1 MIINQVVETPEGA
14 VEIQANLSEEQ
25 VKFLIEVGLN
35 VVLAKGAKPFIQS
48 SDYTPDQILTGTGTV
63 Q

>member
-1 MIINQVVETPEGA
+1 MIINQVVETPDGA
-14 VEIQANLSEEQ
+14 VELQANLSPEQ

-35 VVLAKGAKPFIQS
+35 IVLAKGAKTFIQS
-48 SDYTPDQILTGTGTV
+48 EEFSIDQIHPETTSV

>member
-48 SDYTPDQILTGTGTV
+48 ADYTPDQILSGTDTI

>member
-1 MIINQVVETPEGA
+1 MIINQVVETPEGE
-14 VEIQANLSEEQ
+14 VEVHANLSNEQ

-35 VVLAKGAKPFIQS
+35 VVLAKGAKPFIQTH
-48 SDYTPDQILTGTGTV
+48 DYTADQILTGNGTV

>member
-1 MIINQVVETPEGA
+1 MIINQVIETPEGA
-14 VEIQANLSEEQ
+14 VEIQANLSPEQ

-35 VVLAKGAKPFIQS
+35 LVLAKGAVPFIKEGDFGVEQIQS
-48 SDYTPDQILTGTGTV
+48 AVDTV

>member
-14 VEIQANLSEEQ
+14 VEVQASLSSEQ

-48 SDYTPDQILTGTGTV
+48 TDFTPDQLHDGPETK